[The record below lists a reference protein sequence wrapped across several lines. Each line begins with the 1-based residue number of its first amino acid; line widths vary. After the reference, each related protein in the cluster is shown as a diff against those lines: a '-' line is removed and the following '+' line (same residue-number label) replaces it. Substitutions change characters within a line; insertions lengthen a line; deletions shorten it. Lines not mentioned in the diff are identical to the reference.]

1 MTVIRFQHR
10 GVATLATLLLTVANT
25 SAYLSFL
32 PATATTS
39 GRSLMA
45 LSMAADDDT
54 TSTSASSSSS
64 SSSAA
69 ANRLRDLP
77 ELKGDFDWDEKFAGD
92 EDWLTDPDLIPGKMV
107 LNEIELAKQ
116 VTALDKLENEWRR
129 ESMREEDEEAKK
141 VGFVEGAELLN
152 SRTAMFFLAVG
163 LLTEYWTG
171 FTLPGQV
178 EEMLRVGG
186 IIGP

>member
-1 MTVIRFQHR
+1 MTVLRFQFR
-10 GVATLATLLLTVANT
+10 GVAALATLCLTVANT
-25 SAYLSFL
+25 VAYLSIL
-32 PATATTS
+32 PPTITLRITE
-39 GRSLMA
+39 RSSLLLQMA
-45 LSMAADDDT
+45 VEDDN
-54 TSTSASSSSS
+54 TSTSPSSA
-64 SSSAA
+64 SSAA
-69 ANRLRDLP
+69 SRRLRDLP

-92 EDWLTDPDLIPGKMV
+92 ADWLTDVDQIPGKMV
-107 LNEIELAKQ
+107 LNEVELAKQ
-116 VTALDKLENEWRR
+116 VAALTRLEEEWRR
-129 ESMREEDEEAKK
+129 ESFQLEDEEAKK

-152 SRTAMFFLAVG
+152 GRTAMFFLAVG